1 MSGKYHL
8 GQHFRRRDGDLDHDL
23 CRFCFDV
30 CSDEG
35 ARLSCKICSASFC
48 CEECMTSSISA
59 GHETVCSSTLRP
71 EFDAHALSIPEA
83 GQIHHLL
90 RERSGS
96 VDSIA
101 GMVLRDQEGR
111 CICVNLS
118 HVFPHR
124 FQAYAHCFHAVSS
137 HSKSNLIKKCT
148 FVSVRGRQ
156 VTICNLQKKEE
167 EVVLT
172 LEVRKIGERGGIGD
186 YLHSR
191 SNLFRYEEVCS
202 LAVSHEPG
210 RVYNGIEEDESILH
224 KKGDI
229 LRRQDGS
236 TYVLKMEKS
245 ASIPGSYKTAN
256 PKMRLIYTP
265 PAISFP
271 HESINFL
278 TKKYGEVVDMSS
290 KLEGWTGD
298 EKDAWEADILLRT
311 LSYHTMLF
319 LQRSHRN
326 EAGFC
331 FLQRFTEMEL
341 DPERFGFVQMQK
353 KMIVYKGK
361 VWSV

>member
-1 MSGKYHL
+1 MSGQYHL
-8 GQHFRRRDGDLDHDL
+8 GQHFRRKDGDLEYDL

-30 CSDEG
+30 CSDED
-35 ARLSCKICSASFC
+35 ARVSCKVCAASFC
-48 CEECMTSSISA
+48 CEACKSSSLRA
-59 GHETVCSSTLRP
+59 GHEKVCASTLRP
-71 EFDAHALSIPEA
+71 EFDAHALSIPEE
-83 GQIHHLL
+83 GHIHHLL

-101 GMVLRDQEGR
+101 GMVLRDLDGHCL
-111 CICVNLS
+111 CINLS
-118 HVFPHR
+118 HIFPHR
-124 FQAYAHCFHAVSS
+124 FQAYAHCFGAVR
-137 HSKSNLIKKCT
+137 SKSPFNRCT

-156 VTICNLQKKEE
+156 VTICNLHKKEN

-172 LEVRKIGERGGIGD
+172 LEVRKVGERGGVGE

-202 LAVSHEPG
+202 LVVSDDPG
-210 RVYNGIEEDESILH
+210 RVYNGIEEDESNLH
-224 KKGDI
+224 KKGDV
-229 LRRQDGS
+229 LRQQDGS
-236 TYVLKMEKS
+236 TYVLRLEKS
-245 ASIPGSYKTAN
+245 ASITGSYKTAN
-256 PKMRLIYTP
+256 PKLRLIYTP
-265 PAISFP
+265 PAISSP
-271 HESINFL
+271 RESIDFL
-278 TKKYGEVVDMSS
+278 TKKYGEVTDVSS
-290 KLEGWTGD
+290 KLEEWTGD

-353 KMIVYKGK
+353 KMIVYRGK